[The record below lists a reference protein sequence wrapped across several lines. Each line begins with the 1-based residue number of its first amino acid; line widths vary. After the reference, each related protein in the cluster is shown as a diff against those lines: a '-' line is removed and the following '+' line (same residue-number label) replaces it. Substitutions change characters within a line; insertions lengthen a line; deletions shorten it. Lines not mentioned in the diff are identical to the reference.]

1 MTLRPVYRGKGR
13 RRASGGRNGWVKSSM
28 RACGAKLRNGQN
40 QNVAS
45 TLTAVTSPV
54 GSGTTLPSMAV
65 PSTVSD
71 REPVRTMW
79 IV

>member
-54 GSGTTLPSMAV
+54 GSGTKAV
-65 PSTVSD
+65 SVLATPTRSASNTV
-71 REPVRTMW
+71 
-79 IV
+79 

>member
-1 MTLRPVYRGKGR
+1 
-13 RRASGGRNGWVKSSM
+13 M
-28 RACGAKLRNGQN
+28 RACGAKSRNGQN

-54 GSGTTLPSMAV
+54 GSGTTLSSMAV